1 MIVKKSHGKIFGAHL
16 TNAEKK
22 ALDIEI
28 ENEFAEYDRKNTNEI
43 DAVILWILRSE
54 FGFGRDRLR
63 QFHDRFVPAL
73 EDLCKRYEMH
83 DREDEIWLC
92 THKLKED
99 GIDIEEWN
107 KEGP

>member
-1 MIVKKSHGKIFGAHL
+1 MIVKKSHGKIFGAQL
-16 TNAEKK
+16 TAAEQK

-28 ENEFAEYDRKNTNEI
+28 AKNFAEYDRKNTDEI

-54 FGFGRDRLR
+54 FGFEYDMLK

-73 EDLCKRYEMH
+73 EDLCKRYEMGG
-83 DREDEIWLC
+83 REDEIWLC

-107 KEGP
+107 RE